1 MHMFQLG
8 QCLIERGHKVVVMS
22 NTYSKER
29 LGVRYVSN
37 GMKVY
42 HLPLLPFSS
51 QDSFASFMFLMC
63 ILRKICI
70 REQIDIVHGHQTTA
84 LLNIVSLLH
93 GATLG
98 KKVPAVSVHLPP
110 SQQPG
115 YPNLGARP
123 EMFSRR

>member
-70 REQIDIVHGHQTTA
+70 REQIDIVHGH
-84 LLNIVSLLH
+84 
-93 GATLG
+93 
-98 KKVPAVSVHLPP
+98 
-110 SQQPG
+110 
-115 YPNLGARP
+115 
-123 EMFSRR
+123 

>member
-1 MHMFQLG
+1 VLTRADTAQINELLIGDSPRRYKILLVSDYFYPNLGGVEMHMFQLG

-51 QDSFASFMFLMC
+51 
-63 ILRKICI
+63 
-70 REQIDIVHGHQTTA
+70 
-84 LLNIVSLLH
+84 
-93 GATLG
+93 
-98 KKVPAVSVHLPP
+98 
-110 SQQPG
+110 
-115 YPNLGARP
+115 
-123 EMFSRR
+123 